1 MTQTALITG
10 ATAGIG
16 KASAEL
22 LALKGFNLVLTG
34 RRNDRLEILK
44 KDLSDKHNITVQ
56 TLCFDIQDFEAC
68 QSAWQSLSVET
79 QNSITVL
86 INNAGLASGRS
97 PIHEGDISDWDKMIN
112 TNVKGLLYITR
123 LVAPVM
129 KEKMSGHIVN
139 IASIAGKEVYQ
150 NGNVYCASKHAV
162 DALSRSMRIDLLPFN
177 IKVTNVAPG
186 AAETEFS
193 IVRMKGDN
201 DAAKAV
207 YDGFDPL
214 VAEDIAESI
223 WFALSRPAHVN
234 INDLVIVPTAQ
245 ANVTNMVKTN
255 K

>member
-1 MTQTALITG
+1 MTKTALITG

-16 KASAEL
+16 KATAQL
-22 LALKGFNLVLTG
+22 LAKHGWNLILTG
-34 RRNDRLEILK
+34 RRIERLETLK
-44 KDLSDKHNITVQ
+44 NELSEKYDVTVHV
-56 TLCFDIQDFEAC
+56 LNFDIQDYKAC
-68 QSAWQSLSVET
+68 EKAWNSLNLEIKNNVS
-79 QNSITVL
+79 VL

-97 PIHEGDISDWDKMIN
+97 PIHEGDVHDWDLMID
-112 TNVKGLLYITR
+112 TNVKGLLYMTR
-123 LVAPVM
+123 LVVPVL

-193 IVRMKGDN
+193 IVRLKGDT
-201 DAAKAV
+201 DAAKAI

-214 VAEDIAESI
+214 MAEDIAETI

-245 ANVTNMVKTN
+245 ANVTNLVRK
-255 K
+255 

>member
-22 LALKGFNLVLTG
+22 LAEKGFNLILTG
-34 RRNDRLEILK
+34 RRAERLEALK
-44 KDLSDKHNITVQ
+44 NELSAKYQIEIH
-56 TLCFDIQDFEAC
+56 TLCFDIQNFEAC
-68 QSAWQSLSVET
+68 KAAWSSLNVET

-97 PIHEGDISDWDKMIN
+97 PIHEGDISDWDKMID

-123 LVAPVM
+123 LVVPVL
-129 KEKMSGHIVN
+129 KEKMSGHIIN

-162 DALSRSMRIDLLPFN
+162 DALSRSMRIDLLPYN

-193 IVRMKGDN
+193 LVRLKGDEA
-201 DAAKAV
+201 AAKSV

-214 VAEDIAESI
+214 VAEDIAETI

-245 ANVTNMVKTN
+245 ANVTNLVRR
-255 K
+255 